1 MVVGVKAAAV
11 IHGVDGVKGRYA
23 GGGGGGVGVVAF
35 LSSRVGPCS
44 DIGSGLAKPRLLQL

>member
-1 MVVGVKAAAV
+1 MVGVKAAAV

-23 GGGGGGVGVVAF
+23 GGGGGVGVVAF